1 MAFTTQ
7 EIMEDFTGIAKW
19 RSMLDVCINC
29 PTQMSCR
36 SAPAA
41 MASDR
46 AVALMPSESVP
57 YLYLRDPL
65 LVRERI
71 RLIEEPLD
79 SLWVF
84 NYAHCTGET
93 SSTPAIVFKKSL
105 CSFFT
110 LLYPSQKQWIHVCRI
125 QRIHILFSFV
135 HSYATFITRKHS
147 PATNILHAG
156 VRRIVEAGIIE

>member
-1 MAFTTQ
+1 
-7 EIMEDFTGIAKW
+7 
-19 RSMLDVCINC
+19 
-29 PTQMSCR
+29 MSCR

-79 SLWVF
+79 SL
-84 NYAHCTGET
+84 
-93 SSTPAIVFKKSL
+93 
-105 CSFFT
+105 
-110 LLYPSQKQWIHVCRI
+110 
-125 QRIHILFSFV
+125 
-135 HSYATFITRKHS
+135 
-147 PATNILHAG
+147 
-156 VRRIVEAGIIE
+156 

>member
-1 MAFTTQ
+1 M
-7 EIMEDFTGIAKW
+7 
-19 RSMLDVCINC
+19 DVCITC
-29 PTQMSCR
+29 PTPMFFR

-79 SLWVF
+79 SL
-84 NYAHCTGET
+84 
-93 SSTPAIVFKKSL
+93 
-105 CSFFT
+105 
-110 LLYPSQKQWIHVCRI
+110 
-125 QRIHILFSFV
+125 
-135 HSYATFITRKHS
+135 
-147 PATNILHAG
+147 
-156 VRRIVEAGIIE
+156 